1 MIICRQLG
9 FSGGIAKSQAFYGP
23 GEGEILLDDVACD
36 GTEARLVHCAS
47 SGWGHHNCGHNED
60 AGVKCSNEA

>member
-1 MIICRQLG
+1 M
-9 FSGGIAKSQAFYGP
+9 KSQAFYGP

-36 GTEARLVHCAS
+36 GTEARLVDCAS

-60 AGVKCSNEA
+60 AGVKCSNQA